1 MRIPI
6 EMANFGYDADTFK
19 VAGWLKRLGD
29 RVERGE
35 EIVEVETEK
44 ATVGM
49 EALSS
54 GTLVEIVH
62 QEGAEVSVGEVIGY
76 LDDGK

>member
-1 MRIPI
+1 MRVPI
-6 EMANFGYDADTFK
+6 EMANLGFDEDTFK
-19 VAGWLKRLGD
+19 VASWLKRVGD
-29 RVERGE
+29 AVERGE

-62 QEGAEVSVGEVIGY
+62 EAGAEVSVGEVIGF
-76 LDDGK
+76 LEDGK